1 MDRLLRD
8 FYYPFMEVRNRAP
21 GYAVSIVKA
30 GLTAIGRNTGFVRP
44 PLSELSGEEME
55 ALTEIV
61 SGYQ

>member
-1 MDRLLRD
+1 
-8 FYYPFMEVRNRAP
+8 MEVRNRAP

-30 GLTAIGRNTGFVRP
+30 RLTAIGRNTGFVRP